1 LNEIADS
8 QSIDI
13 DPVAMNI
20 VNRVAAGTV
29 QRGSCR
35 WVGGLLVQGRIEGD
49 LEVVGGPLVLMPGG
63 EIAGNVRGDGEAY
76 LFGNV
81 LAKSENE
88 LSELDI
94 AGTVYLAETLH
105 AQANITAGAF
115 KSWEGAQVEGRI
127 KTMKRIASAA

>member
-1 LNEIADS
+1 MTEIAES

-29 QRGSCR
+29 QKGSCR
-35 WVGGLLVQGRIEGD
+35 WAGGLLIQGRIEGD
-49 LEVVGGPLVLMPGG
+49 LEVVGGPIVLMPGG
-63 EIAGNVRGDGEAY
+63 EIAGNIRGDGEAY

-81 LAKSENE
+81 LAQSDDE

-105 AQANITAGAF
+105 AKANITAGAF

-127 KTMKRIASAA
+127 KTMKRTT

>member
-1 LNEIADS
+1 LNENAES
-8 QSIDI
+8 QSIVF

-20 VNRVAAGTV
+20 VNRVAPGTV
-29 QRGSCR
+29 QTGACR

-49 LEVVGGPLVLMPGG
+49 LEVVGGPLVLMPEG

-76 LFGNV
+76 LFGKV
-81 LAKSENE
+81 LARSDAE

-94 AGTVYLAETLH
+94 AGTVFLAETLH
-105 AQANITAGAF
+105 AKANITAGAF

-127 KTMKRIASAA
+127 KTMKRTAP